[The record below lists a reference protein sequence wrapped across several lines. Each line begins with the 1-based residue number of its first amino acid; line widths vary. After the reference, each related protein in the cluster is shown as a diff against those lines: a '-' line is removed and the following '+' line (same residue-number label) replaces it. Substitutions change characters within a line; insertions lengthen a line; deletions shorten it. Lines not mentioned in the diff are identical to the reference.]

1 MTTTDATIS
10 PDVRMLIAQAFG
22 TDDLHVTNEFV
33 EGDRISG
40 EIHDHDALTR
50 ARFAMMRPDE
60 REVFYL
66 FAEGT
71 SVREISAIL
80 GIDEITAEYYRAT
93 VYRKMDVATIL
104 DLTVLATILGLA
116 QTAASETRVDT
127 YNAQA
132 A

>member
-1 MTTTDATIS
+1 
-10 PDVRMLIAQAFG
+10 
-22 TDDLHVTNEFV
+22 
-33 EGDRISG
+33 
-40 EIHDHDALTR
+40 
-50 ARFAMMRPDE
+50 MMRPDE

-116 QTAASETRVDT
+116 QTAASVRPASILTTRRRPRDKRLRCV
-127 YNAQA
+127 
-132 A
+132 

>member
-10 PDVRMLIAQAFG
+10 PDVRTLIAQALG

-50 ARFAMMRPDE
+50 ARFAMMPPDE

-66 FAEGT
+66 LAEGT

-93 VYRKMDVATIL
+93 VYRKMDLATIL
-104 DLTVLATILGLA
+104 DLVVLATILGLD
-116 QTAASETRVDT
+116 QTAADEIRVDH
-127 YNAQA
+127 YNARA